1 MHLSYLAIFS
11 AITVSSVLTAGE
23 RLPDSG
29 YPSPSW
35 LPWLAGIA
43 LDCDVLV
50 SHLEAKCS
58 LSCLDLGERGKE
70 KPSRQ
75 GCWKAREP
83 ASEAISVVRN
93 ADAPPQ

>member
-23 RLPDSG
+23 RLPEGG
-29 YPSPSW
+29 YPLSW
-35 LPWLAGIA
+35 LPWMAGIA
-43 LDCDVLV
+43 LDCDVLI

-70 KPSRQ
+70 KPSGQ
-75 GCWKAREP
+75 GCGCRMCLQRGGHH
-83 ASEAISVVRN
+83 SCLGRGT
-93 ADAPPQ
+93 